1 MGLLALGT
9 PLDWPETKP
18 LAEHIRYHGITQFLY
33 TWDRWKDRT
42 GKGLLWGD
50 EVRYKTRPTYLCVFL
65 NSHGLMCFFQIE
77 YMVVAFDDD
86 KKAALL
92 SLRQTEILRKL
103 QSVTLDPGLE
113 KFKPKGW

>member
-18 LAEHIRYHGITQFLY
+18 LAEHIRCHGITQFLN

-50 EVRYKTRPTYLCVFL
+50 EVSNFGDEVGRKEADTFIDRV
-65 NSHGLMCFFQIE
+65 HGRRF
-77 YMVVAFDDD
+77 
-86 KKAALL
+86 
-92 SLRQTEILRKL
+92 
-103 QSVTLDPGLE
+103 
-113 KFKPKGW
+113 